1 MLYFKVRKI
10 VTKTY
15 KKLNTCFQRRRNENS
30 STWLVSQ
37 F

>member
-1 MLYFKVRKI
+1 MLYFKVCKI

-15 KKLNTCFQRRRNENS
+15 KKLKTCFQRCRNDNS

>member
-1 MLYFKVRKI
+1 MLYFKARKI

-15 KKLNTCFQRRRNENS
+15 KKLKTRFQRCRNENW